1 MAELVTRREN
11 AIGWILFSN
20 PARQNAVTYEMIV
33 ALPEALANHERDP
46 KVRVIAFAGDD
57 ERTVVSGADV
67 TEFAAARGSVAVAAT
82 YIRAME
88 DAYRAVVGA
97 RKPTLACIRGPW
109 FGGGLSLALY
119 CDLRICADDAELSQP
134 GVRLGSA
141 LSYPSTKCLVDLIG
155 PGHAAELLFTGR
167 SVAAAEALALGLVNR
182 VVPAAGLSAAFAA
195 LSEEIGGERAAFH
208 RCRQDRHPRRAARS
222 GAGRNARGACRD
234 RRRARERGR
243 AGRPQG
249 FRRKAQAQV
258 SRPLGGGNG
267 GTLVPMFRVRR

>member
-20 PARQNAVTYEMIV
+20 PARQNALTYEMIV
-33 ALPEALANHERDP
+33 ALPEALAQHERDP

-88 DAYRAVVGA
+88 EAHRAMASA

-119 CDLRICADDAELSQP
+119 CDMRICADDAELSQP

-141 LSYPSTKCLVDLIG
+141 LSYPSTKCLVDLVG
-155 PGHAAELLFTGR
+155 PGRAADLLLTGR

-182 VVPAAGLSAAFAA
+182 MVPAAELSAAFAV
-195 LSEEIGGERAAFH
+195 LSEEIGGNAPLSIAAAKIGI
-208 RCRQDRHPRRAARS
+208 RAARLEPGQIEMREVLAAIDAAHAS
-222 GAGRNARGACRD
+222 EDAVEGRKAFAEKRKPRF
-234 RRRARERGR
+234 RGR
-243 AGRPQG
+243 
-249 FRRKAQAQV
+249 
-258 SRPLGGGNG
+258 
-267 GTLVPMFRVRR
+267 